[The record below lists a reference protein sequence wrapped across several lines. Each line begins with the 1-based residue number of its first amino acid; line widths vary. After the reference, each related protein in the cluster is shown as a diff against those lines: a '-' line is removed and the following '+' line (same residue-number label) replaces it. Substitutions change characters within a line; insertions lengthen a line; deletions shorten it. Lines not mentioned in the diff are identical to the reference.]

1 MRVQQVELVVTS
13 DRRPAAPS
21 TLIVR
26 YDPHPGVSTTCYVY
40 INKEMS
46 REHIT
51 TTVKQT
57 RERIRH
63 RQEKKIQEEDDFE
76 ASSPDGRVNSPQAAE
91 GGTASVR
98 RVNHLSSQLV
108 NSVILGLRE
117 RDGRAL
123 DWHICDAI

>member
-1 MRVQQVELVVTS
+1 MTS

-21 TLIVR
+21 TLIVIVR

-63 RQEKKIQEEDDFE
+63 RHEKKIQEEDDFE
-76 ASSPDGRVNSPQAAE
+76 APSPDGRVNSPQAAE

-108 NSVILGLRE
+108 N
-117 RDGRAL
+117 DGRAL

>member
-57 RERIRH
+57 RERIHHRH
-63 RQEKKIQEEDDFE
+63 EKKIQEEDDFE
-76 ASSPDGRVNSPQAAE
+76 APSPDGRVNSPQAVG

-108 NSVILGLRE
+108 NSVILGL
-117 RDGRAL
+117 GAQG
-123 DWHICDAI
+123 A

>member
-1 MRVQQVELVVTS
+1 M
-13 DRRPAAPS
+13 
-21 TLIVR
+21 
-26 YDPHPGVSTTCYVY
+26 Y

-63 RQEKKIQEEDDFE
+63 RHEKKIQEEDDFE
-76 ASSPDGRVNSPQAAE
+76 APSLDGRVNSPKAVG

-117 RDGRAL
+117 RDGRSL
-123 DWHICDAI
+123 DRHICDAI